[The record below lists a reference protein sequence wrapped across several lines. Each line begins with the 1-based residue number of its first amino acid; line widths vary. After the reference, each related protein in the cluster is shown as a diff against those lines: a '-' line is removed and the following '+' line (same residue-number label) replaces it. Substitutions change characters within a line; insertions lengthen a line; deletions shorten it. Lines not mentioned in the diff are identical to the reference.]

1 MAASGSWEGVR
12 TGFPGAYE
20 GDPGLVVINPSKI
33 PKEFHMPRSH
43 KLAGALALALG
54 CTGVAQAQE
63 FTGFYV
69 FGDSL
74 SDSGNIAQAQGLP
87 AGNSFT
93 TNPDPVA
100 AEIIAA
106 AFGLNARNSLAGGT
120 NFAWGGACVNAAA
133 PCLNPVP
140 NIGTQV
146 TQYLSLTGG
155 VADPNAL
162 YSIWGGAND
171 IFAALA
177 LNPANAQA
185 LTVAAATA
193 YVQQIGRL
201 QAAGANYII
210 VYNLPNLGATPQFGS
225 TPNASSVSQIT
236 VVYNSALNTGLAQ
249 LGDGIIPINTF
260 GLISEII
267 ANPGRFGF
275 TNVTG
280 TACNPP
286 SSVACGPNGSGLP
299 AGFAPGTNNT
309 FLFADGVHPTGAAH
323 AMLANVVLSTI
334 AAPVQFSMAGEAGVQ
349 VNEDHVR
356 AIQDELF
363 TDFHL
368 DREVGSVRG
377 YATVQFGQQEF
388 SASAAVPGAEADVL
402 SLSLGANHRY
412 SENAYWGVAVTLGNH
427 DNDTGMGN
435 LEGRAVI
442 GSLHGTLRFGGG
454 GYLHGAVSG
463 GSTSIDVSRGIVLG
477 PSVREEEGST
487 NASLFGAELGLGWL
501 FDMGNMQ
508 HGPFVGASWVQQ
520 EIDGFA
526 EDSGSATS
534 MNFSSFDR
542 DSMVTKVGYQLMGKA
557 GGIRPFARVAYNEES
572 EDDQIFVNA
581 GSNSMPGRFTMP
593 GYTPSKDWV
602 SADLGLNW
610 EISDNMTAFVAY
622 SGRFNDD
629 QVDRDSGS
637 LGLRISF

>member
-1 MAASGSWEGVR
+1 
-12 TGFPGAYE
+12 
-20 GDPGLVVINPSKI
+20 
-33 PKEFHMPRSH
+33 MPRSH

-54 CTGVAQAQE
+54 CTGAAQAQE

-87 AGNSFT
+87 PGYSFT

-106 AFGLNARNSLAGGT
+106 AFGLPGLNSLSGGP

-140 NIGTQV
+140 NISSQV

-171 IFAALA
+171 IFAALT
-177 LNPANAQA
+177 LDPANAQA
-185 LTVAAATA
+185 LTVSAATA

-210 VYNLPNLGATPQFGS
+210 VYNLPNLGATPQFAP

-236 VVYNSALNTGLAQ
+236 VVFNSALDTGLAQ

-260 GLISEII
+260 GLIGEIM

-286 SSVACGPNGSGLP
+286 NSIACDPSTGGLP
-299 AGFAPGTNNT
+299 GGYAPGANET

-334 AAPVQFSMAGEAGVQ
+334 AAPVQVSMAGEAGVQ
-349 VNEDHVR
+349 INENHVR
-356 AIQDELF
+356 AINDEMF
-363 TDFHL
+363 SDFQL
-368 DREVGSVRG
+368 DRETGTVRG
-377 YATVQFGQQEF
+377 YTTVQYGQQDF
-388 SASAAVPGAEADVL
+388 DASAAVPGAEADVL
-402 SLSLGANHRY
+402 SLSIGANHRITD
-412 SENAYWGVAVTLGNH
+412 NAYWGFGITLGNH
-427 DNDTGMGN
+427 DTDTGMGN
-435 LEGRAVI
+435 IDGRAVI

-463 GSTSIDVSRGIVLG
+463 GSTSIDLSRGIVLG
-477 PSVREEEGST
+477 PSVRVEEGST
-487 NASLFGAELGLGWL
+487 NASMFGAELGLGWL
-501 FDMGNMQ
+501 FEMGSMQ

-520 EIDGFA
+520 EVDGFA

-542 DSMVTKVGYQLMGKA
+542 DSMVTRIGYQLMGNA
-557 GGIRPFARVAYNEES
+557 GNIRPFLRVAHNEES
-572 EDDQIFVNA
+572 EDDQLFINA
-581 GSNSMPGRFTMP
+581 GSNSMNGRFTMP
-593 GYTPSKDWV
+593 GFTPSKDWI
-602 SADLGLNW
+602 SADLGVNW
-610 EISDNMTAFVAY
+610 QVSDNLTAFFAY
-622 SGRFNDD
+622 SGRLSDD
-629 QVDRDSGS
+629 QQERNSGS
-637 LGLRISF
+637 LGLRFSF

>member
-1 MAASGSWEGVR
+1 
-12 TGFPGAYE
+12 
-20 GDPGLVVINPSKI
+20 
-33 PKEFHMPRSH
+33 MPRSH

-54 CTGVAQAQE
+54 CTGAAQAQE

-106 AFGLNARNSLAGGT
+106 YFGQSGLNSLSGGP
-120 NFAWGGACVNAAA
+120 NFAWGGACVNAAG

-140 NIGTQV
+140 NISTQV
-146 TQYLSLTGG
+146 SQYLSLTGG

-171 IFAALA
+171 IFATLT
-177 LNPANAQA
+177 LDPGNAQA
-185 LTVAAATA
+185 NTVAAATA

-201 QAAGANYII
+201 QAAGANYVI
-210 VYNLPNLGATPQFGS
+210 VYNLPNLGATPQFGG

-236 VVYNSALNTGLAQ
+236 VVYNTALNAGLGQ

-260 GLISEII
+260 GLIGEIV
-267 ANPGRFGF
+267 ADPGRFGF
-275 TNVTG
+275 QNVTG

-286 SSVACGPNGSGLP
+286 SSIACGPNGSGLP
-299 AGFAPGTNNT
+299 AGYAPGTNET
-309 FLFADGVHPTGAAH
+309 WLFADGVHPTGAAH

-349 VNEDHVR
+349 VNENHVR
-356 AIQDELF
+356 AINDEMLS
-363 TDFHL
+363 DFQL
-368 DREVGSVRG
+368 DRETGSVRS
-377 YATVQFGQQEF
+377 YATVQYGQQDF
-388 SASAAVPGAEADVL
+388 DASAAVPGAEADVL
-402 SLSLGANHRY
+402 SLSVGANHRITD
-412 SENAYWGVAVTLGNH
+412 NAYWGFGITLGNH
-427 DNDTGMGN
+427 DTDTGMGS
-435 LEGRAVI
+435 LDGRSVI

-454 GYLHGAVSG
+454 GYVHGAVSG

-487 NASLFGAELGLGWL
+487 NASLFGAEIGLGWL
-501 FDMGNMQ
+501 FEMGSMQ

-534 MNFSSFDR
+534 MNYGSFDR
-542 DSMVTKVGYQLMGKA
+542 DSMVTRIGYQLMGNA
-557 GGIRPFARVAYNEES
+557 GTIRPFLRVAHNQEG

-581 GSNSMPGRFTMP
+581 GSNSMNGRFTMP
-593 GYTPSKDWV
+593 GFTPSNDWI

-610 EISDNMTAFVAY
+610 QVSDNMTAFFAY

-629 QVDRDSGS
+629 QQERNSGS
-637 LGLRISF
+637 LGLRINF

>member
-1 MAASGSWEGVR
+1 
-12 TGFPGAYE
+12 
-20 GDPGLVVINPSKI
+20 
-33 PKEFHMPRSH
+33 MPRTH
-43 KLAGALALALG
+43 QLAGALALALACAG
-54 CTGVAQAQE
+54 TAQAQE
-63 FTGFYV
+63 FSGFYV

-106 AFGLNARNSLAGGT
+106 YFGQSGLNSLSGGP
-120 NFAWGGACVNAAA
+120 NFAWGGACVNPVG

-140 NIGTQV
+140 RISDQV
-146 TQYLSLTGG
+146 SQYLALTGG
-155 VADPNAL
+155 AADPNAL

-171 IFAALA
+171 IFATLT
-177 LNPANAQA
+177 LDPANAQA
-185 LTVAAATA
+185 NTVAAATA

-225 TPNASSVSQIT
+225 TPNAGAVSQIT
-236 VVYNSALNTGLAQ
+236 VVYNSALNAGLQQ

-260 GLISEII
+260 GLIAEII
-267 ANPGRFGF
+267 ADPSRYGF

-286 SSVACGPNGSGLP
+286 SSIACGPNGSGLP
-299 AGFAPGTNNT
+299 AGYAPGTNET
-309 FLFADGVHPTGAAH
+309 YLFADGVHPTGAAH

-368 DREVGSVRG
+368 GREVGSVRG
-377 YATVQFGQQEF
+377 YATVQYGQQEF
-388 SASAAVPGAEADVL
+388 AASAAVPGAESDLL

-412 SENAYWGVAVTLGNH
+412 SENAYWGVAITLGNH
-427 DNDTGMGN
+427 DTDTGMGN
-435 LEGRAVI
+435 LDGRAVI

-463 GSTSIDVSRGIVLG
+463 GSTSVDVSRGIVLG

-487 NASLFGAELGLGWL
+487 NASMFGAELGLGWL

-520 EIDGFA
+520 EVDGFS

-534 MNFSSFDR
+534 MNYAGFDR

-557 GGIRPFARVAYNEES
+557 GGIRPFVRVAHNEES

-593 GYTPSKDWV
+593 GYTPSKDWL
-602 SADLGLNW
+602 SADLGINW
-610 EISDNMTAFVAY
+610 EISDTMTAFVAY
-622 SGRFNDD
+622 SGRFSDD

>member
-1 MAASGSWEGVR
+1 
-12 TGFPGAYE
+12 
-20 GDPGLVVINPSKI
+20 
-33 PKEFHMPRSH
+33 MPRFNR
-43 KLAGALALALG
+43 LAGALALALG
-54 CTGVAQAQE
+54 CAGAAQAQE
-63 FTGFYV
+63 FSNVVV

-87 AGNSFT
+87 AGFSFT

-106 AFGLNARNSLAGGT
+106 AFGLQARNSLAGGT

-171 IFAALA
+171 IFAALT

-225 TPNASSVSQIT
+225 TPNASAVSQIT
-236 VVYNSALNTGLAQ
+236 VVYNSALATGLGQ

-260 GLISEII
+260 GLITEIS
-267 ANPGRFGF
+267 ADPGRFGF
-275 TNVTG
+275 TNITG
-280 TACNPP
+280 TACQPA
-286 SSVACGPNGSGLP
+286 SSIACGPAGAGLP
-299 AGFAPGTNNT
+299 ASYAPGTNET
-309 FLFADGVHPTGAAH
+309 YLFADGVHPTGAAH

-349 VNEDHVR
+349 VNENHVR
-356 AIQDELF
+356 AINDEMF
-363 TDFHL
+363 SDFQL

-377 YATVQFGQQEF
+377 YATVQYGEQDYD
-388 SASAAVPGAEADVL
+388 ASAAVPGASADVM

-412 SENAYWGVAVTLGNH
+412 SENAYWGVAITLGNH
-427 DNDTGMGN
+427 DNDTGIGGID
-435 LEGRAVI
+435 GRSVI

-454 GYLHGAVSG
+454 GYVHGAISG
-463 GSTSIDVSRGIVLG
+463 GSTSLDINRYIQLG
-477 PSVREEEGST
+477 PNLREETGST

-501 FDMGNMQ
+501 FGSASGIQ
-508 HGPFVGASWVQQ
+508 HGPFVAASWVQQ
-520 EIDGFA
+520 EVDEYA

-534 MNFSSFDR
+534 MNFAGFDR
-542 DSMVTKVGYQLMGKA
+542 DSLVTRAGYQMMGNYETV
-557 GGIRPFARVAYNEES
+557 RPFLRVAYNEES
-572 EDDQIFVNA
+572 EDNQVFVNA

-593 GYTPSKDWV
+593 GFTPSKDWI
-602 SADLGLNW
+602 SADLGVNW
-610 EISDNMTAFVAY
+610 QVGENVTAFAAY
-622 SGRFNDD
+622 SGRLSDD
-629 QVDRDSGS
+629 QQERNSAS
-637 LGLRISF
+637 LGLRVTF

>member
-1 MAASGSWEGVR
+1 
-12 TGFPGAYE
+12 
-20 GDPGLVVINPSKI
+20 
-33 PKEFHMPRSH
+33 MPRTH
-43 KLAGALALALG
+43 QLAGALALALACAG
-54 CTGVAQAQE
+54 TVQAQE
-63 FTGFYV
+63 FSGFYV

-74 SDSGNIAQAQGLP
+74 SDSGNIAQAQNLP
-87 AGNSFT
+87 PGNSFT

-106 AFGLNARNSLAGGT
+106 YFGQSGLNSLSGGP
-120 NFAWGGACVNAAA
+120 NFAWGGACVNPVG

-140 NIGTQV
+140 RISDQV
-146 TQYLSLTGG
+146 SQYLALTGG
-155 VADPNAL
+155 AADPNAL

-171 IFAALA
+171 IFATLT
-177 LNPANAQA
+177 LDPANAQA
-185 LTVAAATA
+185 NTVAAATA

-210 VYNLPNLGATPQFGS
+210 VYNLPNLGATPQFAA
-225 TPNASSVSQIT
+225 TPNAGSVSQVT
-236 VVYNSALNTGLAQ
+236 VVYNTALNAGLEQ

-260 GLISEII
+260 GLIGEII
-267 ANPGRFGF
+267 ADPSRYGF

-280 TACNPP
+280 TACSPP
-286 SSVACGPNGSGLP
+286 SSIACGPAGSGLP
-299 AGFAPGTNNT
+299 AGYAPGTNET
-309 FLFADGVHPTGAAH
+309 YLFADGVHPTGAAH

-363 TDFHL
+363 TDFQL

-377 YATVQFGQQEF
+377 YATVQYGQQDF
-388 SASAAVPGAEADVL
+388 TASAAVPGAESDLL

-412 SENAYWGVAVTLGNH
+412 SENAYWGVAITLGNH
-427 DNDTGMGN
+427 DTDTGMGN
-435 LEGRAVI
+435 LDARAVI

-463 GSTSIDVSRGIVLG
+463 GSTSIDVSRGILLG
-477 PSVREEEGST
+477 PALREEEGST
-487 NASLFGAELGLGWL
+487 NASMFGAELGLGWL
-501 FDMGNMQ
+501 FEMGNMQ

-520 EIDGFA
+520 EVDGFA

-534 MNFSSFDR
+534 MNYSGFDR

-557 GGIRPFARVAYNEES
+557 GGIRPFLRVAYNEES
-572 EDDQIFVNA
+572 EDDQLFVNA

-593 GYTPSKDWV
+593 GYTPSKDWT
-602 SADLGLNW
+602 SADLGINW
-610 EISDNMTAFVAY
+610 EISDTMTAFVAY
-622 SGRFNDD
+622 SGRFSDD

-637 LGLRISF
+637 LGLRVSF